1 MSNAGTSSNARIGCA
16 SRQPRPA
23 RASSGPE
30 DSLPTSQTLAAGVQ
44 HVIAMF
50 GGTVLGPLLM
60 GFDTN
65 VAIFFS
71 GIATLIF
78 RLWRCWRAGSPAIW
92 DRVSRSSARSS
103 R

>member
-1 MSNAGTSSNARIGCA
+1 MSDANTRSSPGPIATTALGIVH
-16 SRQPRPA
+16 
-23 RASSGPE
+23 PE
-30 DSLPTSQTLAAGVQ
+30 DALSVPQTLAAGFQ

-78 RLWRCWRAGSPAIW
+78 YAVLGG
-92 DRVSRSSARSS
+92 RVPSYLG
-103 R
+103 